1 MNNAELP
8 TANASKAKQALNDK
22 GLRPMVLGM
31 KTKDTR
37 PLGLFGVSVVYL
49 ALLLSYSVLPAVSTS
64 TLKLFTCN
72 DYRADGG
79 PHVLV
84 DDMSIECGTATH
96 TAYQLIGVLMMLSP
110 LGGASQR

>member
-8 TANASKAKQALNDK
+8 IANASKAKEVLNDP
-22 GLRPMVLGM
+22 GVRPMVLGI

-37 PLGLFGVSVVYL
+37 PLALFGVSVVYIS
-49 ALLLSYSVLPAVSTS
+49 LLLSYSVLPAVSTS

-79 PHVLV
+79 PWVLA
-84 DDMSIECGTATH
+84 DDMSVECGTDNHAM
-96 TAYQLIGVLMMLSP
+96 YQLIGVLMMLSP
-110 LGGASQR
+110 LGGASQ